1 MKKPLGA
8 VAAGHTLT
16 VEAAASVLKEGGNA
30 FDAVVAAQFAAFAAE
45 PVLTSPGGG
54 GFLFADTGNQQM
66 VYDFFVQ
73 TPLSKAD
80 PISLD
85 FYPIEADFGEATQEY
100 HIGAGSIA
108 TPGAIRGLFD
118 MHRELCSMPIGRLTE
133 PAIEVAR
140 NGVEMNLFQSSIFDI
155 IRPIYRS
162 STEAMEIFGSRA
174 SPGHLIR
181 EGERLKQPELAD
193 FLEDLVREG
202 DRLFYDGEIAEK
214 VARLSRERGGHIT
227 RRDFSEYQTIKRK
240 PLQIGYR
247 GHQIA
252 INPPPA
258 TGGMLVSFGL
268 KLMETIVKKQADFG
282 SRDYISFLMEVQHMT
297 ESARVDAM
305 ARKDSENESGGLGDI
320 LDEAM
325 LKLYK
330 KEILNRLPGF
340 RGTTQISVID
350 AKGNKASL
358 TSSNGEGS
366 GVMVPGA
373 GIMMN
378 NMLGE
383 QDLNAAGFHNW
394 EPGTRLSSMMAPGM
408 MTMEDGRNIVFGSG
422 GSNRIRTA
430 ILQVLLNLADHGMSL
445 EEAVNAPR
453 MHFEAGKLN
462 AEIGLDV
469 NAFEGL
475 KDRCRDQKIWKEKSL
490 FFGGAHSVSDGPAGF
505 SGAGDV
511 RRGGKAEVV
520 YSQS

>member
-30 FDAVVAAQFAAFAAE
+30 FDAVVAAQFAAFVAE

-73 TPLSKAD
+73 TPLLKAD

-85 FYPIEADFGEATQEY
+85 FHPIEADFGEARQEY

-108 TPGAIRGLFD
+108 TPGVIRGLFD

-162 STEAMEIFGSRA
+162 SAEAMKIFGSKA

-181 EGERLKQPELAD
+181 EGERLKQPELAN

-247 GHQIA
+247 GHQIS

-258 TGGMLVSFGL
+258 TGGMLISFGL
-268 KLMETIVKKQADFG
+268 KLMEMPRKTTVEFG
-282 SRDYISFLMEVQHMT
+282 SRNHINLLLEVQRVT
-297 ESARVDAM
+297 ESARVDVM
-305 ARKDSENESGGLGDI
+305 AGDLKSLETI
-320 LDEAM
+320 LDEQM
-325 LKLYK
+325 LKTYRNKILGRLKAYK
-330 KEILNRLPGF
+330 
-340 RGTTQISVID
+340 GTTQISVID
-350 AKGNKASL
+350 AKGNRASL

-366 GVMVPGA
+366 GVMVPEA
-373 GIMMN
+373 GIMLN

-383 QDLNAAGFHNW
+383 QDLNPGGFHSW
-394 EPGTRLSSMMAPGM
+394 ETDQRLSSMMAPGVL
-408 MTMEDGRNIVFGSG
+408 TMADGRRIVFGSG
-422 GSNRIRTA
+422 GSNGIRTA
-430 ILQVLLNLADHGMSL
+430 LLQVLSNLMDHEMSL
-445 EEAVNAPR
+445 EGAVNAPR
-453 MHFEAGKLN
+453 LHFENGKLN
-462 AEIGLDV
+462 AETGLDV
-469 NAFEGL
+469 SAVEAL
-475 KDRCRDQKIWKEKSL
+475 KQSCHERKIWKEKSL
-490 FFGGAHSVSDGPAGF
+490 FFGGAHSVCEGADGF
-505 SGAGDV
+505 SGAGDE
-511 RRGGKAEVV
+511 RRGGKAKVV
-520 YSQS
+520 YSGS